1 MLCSPACPKQSR
13 RSRVRMKSFLH
24 KIIILSCALYLSGAH
39 WIVLQGTAWTGMLV
53 SRAISTSVSEALSS
67 TFDGQHPCAMCS
79 AIAEGKCNED
89 DADADFAPSK
99 KSGEIKFLTLVLG
112 GPPARSIDQSQAVW
126 PRFEQPVVVRGDAPP
141 TPPPV
146 A

>member
-1 MLCSPACPKQSR
+1 
-13 RSRVRMKSFLH
+13 MKSFLH

-39 WIVLQGTAWTGMLV
+39 WILLQGTAWTGMLV

-99 KSGEIKFLTLVLG
+99 KSGEIKFLTLDSHGLPV
-112 GPPARSIDQSQAVW
+112 RSIDEHLSIW
-126 PRFEQPVVVRGDAPP
+126 PDFAPHGVFRVDAPL
-141 TPPPV
+141 TPPPI